1 MATERQVFPIQLA
14 KKEALKS
21 VEIIKN
27 LISSDHLKT
36 NFILAMRLQAL
47 ADVHREDENNEEA
60 FKLYKHAR

>member
-27 LISSDHLKT
+27 LISPDHLKT